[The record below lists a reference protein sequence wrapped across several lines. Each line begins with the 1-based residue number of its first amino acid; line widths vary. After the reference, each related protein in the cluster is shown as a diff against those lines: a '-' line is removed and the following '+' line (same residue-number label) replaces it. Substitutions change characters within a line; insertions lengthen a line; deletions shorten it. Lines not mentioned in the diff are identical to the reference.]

1 MKKLFIILVLLI
13 VASAFVGCSSP
24 QSLVSILEQS
34 EYSEIERQDLTKLVD
49 FFESQIAIE
58 GKSKKESYELI
69 LSKANDDYMAIPN
82 TISIEEQRKVFKEI
96 SSSTYNDIW
105 FEGEG
110 KAYKSYEGESFD
122 PPIHYKSISAKVD
135 SKYIKL
141 LQSLGKDNPKIKL
154 YVERMQNAGDF
165 PMFYNLFGMLVDPK
179 ANWTENLDDSHWR
192 LIISLHL
199 LTINEDQNR
208 YISLSDELK

>member
-1 MKKLFIILVLLI
+1 MQFTK
-13 VASAFVGCSSP
+13 
-24 QSLVSILEQS
+24 SLVSILEQS

-49 FFESQIAIE
+49 FFESQIAME
-58 GKSKKESYELI
+58 GKSKKESYELM
-69 LSKANDDYMAIPN
+69 LSQAYDDYMAIPN
-82 TISIEEQRKVFKEI
+82 KISIGKQRELFKDI
-96 SSSTYNDIW
+96 SSSLYDDIW
-105 FEGEG
+105 YEGEAI
-110 KAYKSYEGESFD
+110 AYKSYEGEEFEA
-122 PPIHYKSISAKVD
+122 PIRYKSISARVD

-141 LQSLGKDNPKIKL
+141 LQTLEKENPKIKI

-179 ANWTENLDDSHWR
+179 ANWTENSDESHWR

-208 YISLSDELK
+208 YLSLSEN

>member
-24 QSLVSILEQS
+24 QSLLSILEQS
-34 EYSEIERQDLTKLVD
+34 EYSEIERQDLTKIVD

-58 GKSKKESYELI
+58 GKSKKKSYQLM
-69 LSKANDDYMAIPN
+69 LSQAYDDYMAIPN
-82 TISIEEQRKVFKEI
+82 KISIGKQRELFKDI
-96 SSSTYNDIW
+96 SPSLYNDIW
-105 FEGEG
+105 FEGEAR
-110 KAYKSYEGESFD
+110 AYKSYEGEEFES
-122 PPIHYKSISAKVD
+122 PIRYKSISAKID
-135 SKYIKL
+135 SKYVKL
-141 LQSLGKDNPKIKL
+141 LQTLGKDNPKIKI

-208 YISLSDELK
+208 YMSLSDELK